1 MNNYKVLFSLRLLKS
16 VLDTFVDTFFV
27 MYFLDVSSDN
37 IVPLGIYHIILVLTI
52 YLTIYACRNFT
63 HSKHRVSLIRIAMVM
78 DVLYFFAI
86 LLLQTRVASFAWL
99 LGILRGLEEGFY
111 YAVYNIMESDGIKN
125 KERAKYIGSY
135 KAASAAFAVIFP
147 ITLGAVIQMN
157 GFANGV
163 IAVLIVV
170 SARLGLSF
178 MYKDQNLPRSKKTDL
193 KKFRETVKRDRR
205 FRWLNIMHIFDGIT
219 SSSSALS
226 YVFTIYVMK
235 VFSDSFSLGVATAIF
250 SVTSGIIG
258 VMFAKF
264 IHSKHYTWCTSV
276 TMSITIVTMILMIFE
291 CNPVTIILFRFWRGA
306 SKDITHNINERY
318 ASNLSND
325 EKVKRRFKTEFWV
338 NNEGYLVT
346 GRVISGLL
354 LISLSFMEDWTF
366 MMLVFAVLIGVWGYT
381 SVRYQQVTRRHE
393 RKKAAN
399 ALRPAYDYSAVSKK

>member
-1 MNNYKVLFSLRLLKS
+1 MNNYKVLFGLRLLKS
-16 VLDTFVDTFFV
+16 ILDTFVDTFFV

-37 IVPLGIYHIILVLTI
+37 IVPLGIYHIILVTVI
-52 YLTIYACRNFT
+52 YFTIYACRNFT
-63 HSKHRVSLIRIAMVM
+63 HSKHRVSLIRIAMAI

-86 LLLQTRVASFAWL
+86 LILQERVAEFAWL

-125 KERAKYIGSY
+125 KERAKYIGTY

-147 ITLGAVIQMN
+147 ITLGAVIQLN

-170 SARLGLSF
+170 TARLGLSF
-178 MYKDQNLPRSKKTDL
+178 MYRDQNLPRSKKTNI
-193 KKFRETVKRDRR
+193 KKFREAVRRDQR

-258 VMFAKF
+258 VLFAKY
-264 IHSKHYTWCTSV
+264 IRHRYYTWCTGV
-276 TMSITIVTMILMIFE
+276 TMSLTVASMILMIFD

-306 SKDITHNINERY
+306 SKDITHNINEHY
-318 ASNLSND
+318 AANLSND

-338 NNEGYLVT
+338 NNERYLVS
-346 GRVISGLL
+346 GRILSGLL
-354 LISLSFMEDWTF
+354 LISLAFMEDWTF
-366 MMLVFAVLIGVWGYT
+366 MMLVFAALIGIWGYT
-381 SVRYQQVTRRHE
+381 SVRFQRAIRRYE
-393 RKKAAN
+393 RKATAG
-399 ALRPAYDYSAVSKK
+399 ALRPAYSYRAAPQK